1 MDEGYSSADKDF
13 KEWSLIDFPNWL
25 NFNGNNGAVITGD
38 SSSTTIGSHEVKLSV
53 TNAWGASTSENFYIT
68 VNGKYA
74 PELADLGVKS
84 VFNGSNFSLQIDA
97 TDADPGDE
105 LTFEAINLPTWL
117 EMSSSGLL
125 SGIPGEEDIGTHSV
139 TILVSDFS
147 GLTDQKSYVIDV
159 QSIFGGSAPVIN
171 DYEIP
176 NATEDLFY
184 SFQIGASDA
193 DPGDQITFSGINL
206 PEWLVIS
213 DSGLLSGDPD
223 KSDVGQ
229 HNFTIQV
236 SDLSGSTNEKSF
248 NISVKNVNDA
258 PTFDDISLAKQNA
271 LFDVGSFPTSQTGEQ
286 DGLGGQLIQDNNY
299 FGGNIVN
306 VLKYVQSYDPEN
318 PSTYTNITT
327 KDVPVSDDG
336 LTAAFALF
344 EDPKIQIRKL
354 LPTSQRRADHGV
366 YTCLVVPSPHFG
378 ELVTVYDVSE
388 IGGSLSAPSFPGDQP
403 MVNIALLN
411 NGNIG
416 INLSK
421 LMIMEASNN

>member
-1 MDEGYSSADKDF
+1 MGSHTIIVTVTDQGATDQTSLPLYVLDDNFSFSPLQDFEINHGDYFEYSFGDRLTMDEGYSSADKDF
-13 KEWSLIDFPNWL
+13 KEWSLIDFPDWL

-74 PELADLGVKS
+74 PELSDLGIQS
-84 VFNGSNFSLQIDA
+84 LFNGSNFSLQINA
-97 TDADPGDE
+97 TDADLGDT

-139 TILVSDFS
+139 TVQVTDFS
-147 GLTDQKSYVIDV
+147 GLTDQKTYEIDV

-223 KSDVGQ
+223 KSDVGR
-229 HNFTIQV
+229 TI
-236 SDLSGSTNEKSF
+236 L
-248 NISVKNVNDA
+248 
-258 PTFDDISLAKQNA
+258 
-271 LFDVGSFPTSQTGEQ
+271 LFKFRICP
-286 DGLGGQLIQDNNY
+286 
-299 FGGNIVN
+299 
-306 VLKYVQSYDPEN
+306 VLQMK
-318 PSTYTNITT
+318 
-327 KDVPVSDDG
+327 K
-336 LTAAFALF
+336 
-344 EDPKIQIRKL
+344 
-354 LPTSQRRADHGV
+354 
-366 YTCLVVPSPHFG
+366 
-378 ELVTVYDVSE
+378 
-388 IGGSLSAPSFPGDQP
+388 
-403 MVNIALLN
+403 
-411 NGNIG
+411 
-416 INLSK
+416 
-421 LMIMEASNN
+421 ASIFRLKM